1 MIIVV
6 TFLVRFASLFLQWR
20 NFTYIDINIFLVCQE
35 LTLFVSLAFHYGS
48 AQVLARKMR

>member
-6 TFLVRFASLFLQWR
+6 TFLVGFASLFFSGVTSL
-20 NFTYIDINIFLVCQE
+20 IDINIFLVCQE